1 MILTI
6 EPSRG
11 TLQSFDVTRAIEGV
25 YRVEA
30 GRRTIGYILEAG
42 AVFVTLSGSVY
53 NTSVEIGQSLDLE
66 SAVRILASR

>member
-1 MILTI
+1 MILTL

-11 TLQSFDVTRAIEGV
+11 TLQSFNVTRAIEGV

-30 GRRTIGYILEAG
+30 GRNTLGYILEAG

-53 NTSVEIGQSLDLE
+53 NTSVEVGQSLDLE
-66 SAVRILASR
+66 SAVRILAAR

>member
-11 TLQSFDVTRAIEGV
+11 THQTFDVTQAIEGV

-30 GRRTIGYILEAG
+30 GPRTVGYILEAG
-42 AVFVTLSGSVY
+42 AVYVTLSGPVY

-66 SAVRILASR
+66 SAVLILAAR

>member
-11 TLQSFDVTRAIEGV
+11 TLQSFDVTQAIEGV

-66 SAVRILASR
+66 SAVRILAAR